1 MKEERDDERAKALL
15 LFDAFDGGDGG
26 WPKNKRRPKREGKAN
41 VFNSPAHRFVL
52 TTPPPQKK
60 KKHLSLSQNT
70 EGKPIPTEL
79 RRDERALRN
88 AVELED
94 DNTAV
99 ARTSVDDEY
108 ARAAFR
114 EPRVLVTTSRDPSSR
129 LTQFA
134 KELRLVFPNSARVN
148 RGGQVVA
155 DLVESAR
162 SHDFSDIVVVHE
174 HRGKPD
180 GLVLCHLPHGPTAH
194 FGIYNAVLRHDL
206 GDKKQ
211 VGTVSEAYPR
221 VILDNLTSKLGA
233 RIGTMLKHLFPP
245 PKPDARRVV
254 TFANRGDFVHFRH
267 HTWTAPR
274 GPASAE
280 LTEVGPRF
288 ELRLFQIKLGTMA
301 DAAADDEW
309 ALRAYVRSAK
319 KAKLSETDGEVG
331 GRIGG
336 EGGDGDGM
344 VLKGRERAPR
354 KKRARAG

>member
-1 MKEERDDERAKALL
+1 MV
-15 LFDAFDGGDGG
+15 
-26 WPKNKRRPKREGKAN
+26 P
-41 VFNSPAHRFVL
+41 
-52 TTPPPQKK
+52 
-60 KKHLSLSQNT
+60 
-70 EGKPIPTEL
+70 
-79 RRDERALRN
+79 
-88 AVELED
+88 
-94 DNTAV
+94 
-99 ARTSVDDEY
+99 
-108 ARAAFR
+108 
-114 EPRVLVTTSRDPSSR
+114 
-129 LTQFA
+129 
-134 KELRLVFPNSARVN
+134 
-148 RGGQVVA
+148 

-221 VILDNLTSKLGA
+221 VILDNLTSKLGT

-245 PKPDARRVV
+245 PKPDAKRVV
-254 TFANRGDFVHFRH
+254 TFANRGDFIHFRH
-267 HTWTAPR
+267 HTWTTPR
-274 GPASAE
+274 GVPESAE

-319 KAKLSETDGEVG
+319 RAKLSETDGEVG
-331 GRIGG
+331 GGGSNKTAAAAAAAAAAAGG
-336 EGGDGDGM
+336 ENGDGM

-354 KKRARAG
+354 KRRARAG

>member
-1 MKEERDDERAKALL
+1 M
-15 LFDAFDGGDGG
+15 
-26 WPKNKRRPKREGKAN
+26 
-41 VFNSPAHRFVL
+41 
-52 TTPPPQKK
+52 
-60 KKHLSLSQNT
+60 
-70 EGKPIPTEL
+70 
-79 RRDERALRN
+79 
-88 AVELED
+88 
-94 DNTAV
+94 
-99 ARTSVDDEY
+99 
-108 ARAAFR
+108 
-114 EPRVLVTTSRDPSSR
+114 LVTTSRDPSSR

-148 RGGQVVA
+148 RGGQIVG

-162 SHDFSDIVVVHE
+162 SHDFSDVVVVHE

-221 VILDNLTSKLGA
+221 VILDNLTSKLGT
-233 RIGTMLKHLFPP
+233 RIGTMLKHLFPS
-245 PKPDARRVV
+245 PKPDAKRVV

-267 HTWTAPR
+267 HTWTCPR

-288 ELRLFQIKLGTMA
+288 ELRLFQIKLGTMS

-319 KAKLSETDGEVG
+319 RAKLSETDGEVG
-331 GRIGG
+331 GRVGTTTTGG
-336 EGGDGDGM
+336 ENSDGM
-344 VLKGRERAPR
+344 VLRGRERAPR
-354 KKRARAG
+354 KQKRARAG